1 MEEMEEIEEIEE
13 SIPAR
18 KRYNNHIE
26 KLSLNRYVHL
36 AVWAECN
43 ASGALVYAYLRDWIK
58 YNEKNNPESMHYG
71 QPWVYRTNEQIYE
84 GLGKVLSLRTIST
97 AIKSL
102 VKHKY
107 LKSHDFNRVRCNRT
121 KYYALDRDPD
131 EESPDHESEKA
142 DDVLLLKE
150 EMDEKNSLIS
160 AAQKEHPKAPYY
172 INMLMN
178 ADYTDTAAEE
188 TFEDEYDRQ
197 YCFAELTESEQYE
210 VVAAYVVD
218 TLKKGDTPSI
228 NNFVTEGVQEV
239 YARRHPWMWCR

>member
-1 MEEMEEIEEIEE
+1 MEEIEEIEE
-13 SIPAR
+13 MVSAR
-18 KRYNNHIE
+18 KRYNNHVE

-58 YNEKNNPESMHYG
+58 YNEEHQKNIHDG
-71 QPWVYRTNEQIYE
+71 QPWVYRTNEEIYE

-107 LKSHDFNRVRCNRT
+107 LKSCDFNRVRCNRT
-121 KYYALDRDPD
+121 KYYALVRDPD
-131 EESPDHESEKA
+131 KVYHGQESTKA

-150 EMDEKNSLIS
+150 EMDAKNSLVS
-160 AAQKEHPKAPYY
+160 GARKEHPKAPYY

-188 TFEDEYDRQ
+188 TIYDDYDRPF
-197 YCFAELTESEQYE
+197 CFAELTESEKCE
-210 VVAAYVVD
+210 VVTAYVVD
-218 TLKKGDTPSI
+218 TLKKGDTPSF

-239 YARRHPWMWCR
+239 YAKRHPWMCG